1 MSQKRSYEIKIDG
14 LKQSISD
21 VESLSKAFSGL
32 TNGQKTATDA
42 SKEYQKALREQRQL
56 EEAEE
61 TIARNQTN
69 TYREKQKLL
78 TALGRVIKNLNEN
91 DAEQSKRQK
100 ELIQQYNAL
109 NNELK
114 KLDAE
119 LGNHQRN
126 VGNYTQASQDLK
138 GELRDLQNQMA
149 NLLANGVSKNS
160 DEFQKLASRAG
171 EISDAL
177 GDAREEINRFASDTK
192 KLDDAINI
200 MQSMTSVVGIF
211 QGAMSTLGIE
221 SEETVKAI
229 QKLQGIQ
236 TLIASFKTLSE
247 TLQTGS
253 ASAKIF
259 QAAMKATT
267 VTIEGSTVASKALTA
282 AMRAIPL
289 LLIISLITELAT
301 HWKDLTNWF
310 DKSVPS
316 LNKFGGVLGIIKG
329 SLQAVGKAIINWLI
343 NPFKTATE
351 VISALFKGDFSGAL
365 EAAKRGIVNQFQG
378 TVEEFKKGWKEG
390 VDSGIDYQN
399 KKIAENNIKELN
411 DQMELLKAKKGNDVK
426 YSNEYINIQKK
437 AFEQRK
443 IAAKGNEDELKQIQ
457 LDELNYF
464 REIEEN
470 KQKIQKETSDK
481 AKQQAEELKKRLKE
495 LRDSQIS
502 VMNSTFGLNES
513 ELKSQ
518 EAFFTS
524 LSKMLEKRGDIEGFK
539 DAMQS
544 VLEVQREIANAN
556 FEKNW
561 TSWYQMFT
569 TNIQDTDIETFK
581 KNMQDIIGGKA
592 VDEVFSNLSDTQKN
606 YLQTLI
612 NNIKTAQN
620 DLQMQLNVLNEQT
633 KEAVLNAL
641 NGSIQGE
648 MELVKTQI
656 NDAIQDMG
664 ENKDKNPSIW
674 QKIFSPKKF
683 KETIEKN
690 KVVLNSQKEDV
701 NVHIKVLEDYW
712 NKYLENIKKVY
723 GEDSIEFR
731 KALNTKNKD
740 IEDFANKASSAT
752 KSKGLSQYTDELG
765 NTDWNKILEMPFED
779 SVDLLYENIITPA
792 MTMFSDLFDYEVEE
806 AQKAVDRITKEYE
819 RVASEV
825 EESRKKID
833 ELNREGSL
841 SNVEMI
847 ADEMQMLRERQAEE
861 ERLAEEK
868 ERVEK
873 NLQKKEKQQRKLA
886 LAGNL
891 ADSLAN
897 TALGITKTLGQFG
910 WPLGGIFA
918 AVLAAMGAAQSAII
932 AKQMSK
938 LANGGLIE
946 GGKSHDAGGMR
957 IEGTNIEVEGG
968 EFVTNKKSTSKYSNV
983 LKAIN
988 SDLPSVNNLSNAYN
1002 PNFSSMDATLQSN
1015 DGFAELR
1022 KEIRNIN
1029 FSPVVAV
1036 RDIVRGEKNY
1046 VRVRELAGQD
1056 I

>member
-1 MSQKRSYEIKIDG
+1 MSQKRSYEIEIKGI
-14 LKQSISD
+14 KQAVQD
-21 VESLSKAFSGL
+21 TESLSKAFEGL
-32 TNGQKTATDA
+32 QKGTKSAEQA
-42 SKEYQKALREQRQL
+42 SKEYQKALREQTAL
-56 EEAEE
+56 EKAEE
-61 TIARNQTN
+61 TIANGQAE
-69 TYREKQKLL
+69 TYAEKQKLL
-78 TALGRVIKNLNEN
+78 TALGRVIKNLNES
-91 DAEQSKRQK
+91 DAEQAKRQK
-100 ELIQQYNAL
+100 ELIQQYAAL
-109 NNELK
+109 NAELK
-114 KLDAE
+114 AFDKTM
-119 LGNHQRN
+119 GNNQRS
-126 VGNYTQASQDLK
+126 VGDYTMASRDLK
-138 GELRDLQNQMA
+138 TELRQLQEEMA
-149 NLLANGVSKNS
+149 NLLANGVDKNS
-160 DEFQKLASRAG
+160 QQFKELASKAG
-171 EISDAL
+171 SIQDAL
-177 GDAREEINRFASDTK
+177 GDAREEISRFASDTK

-200 MQSMTSVVGIF
+200 AQSLTSVFGIM

-301 HWKDLTNWF
+301 RWKDITGWV

-426 YSNEYINIQKK
+426 YTNEYITLQKK

-502 VMNSTFGLNES
+502 VMNSTFGLEES

-569 TNIQDTDIETFK
+569 NNVQDTDIETFK
-581 KNMQDIIGGKA
+581 KNMQDIISGKA

-612 NNIKTAQN
+612 NNIKAAQN

-656 NDAIQDMG
+656 NDVLQEMG

-683 KETIEKN
+683 RETIEKN
-690 KVVLNSQKEDV
+690 KAVLNSQKEDV
-701 NVHIKVLEDYW
+701 NIHIKVLSDYW
-712 NKYLENIKKVY
+712 DRYLENIKKVY

-779 SVDLLYENIITPA
+779 SVDLLYQNIITPA

-806 AQKAVDRITKEYE
+806 AQKAVDRITEEYE

-841 SNVEMI
+841 SNTQMI

-868 ERVEK
+868 ARAEK
-873 NLQKKEKQQRKLA
+873 ELEKKEKQQRKLQ

-891 ADSLAN
+891 VDAISNNALA
-897 TALGITKTLGQFG
+897 ITKTYSMFG
-910 WPLGGIFA
+910 FPLGAAFA
-918 AVLAAMGAAQSAII
+918 AVMAALGAVQVGII
-932 AKQMSK
+932 SKQMSK
-938 LANGGLIE
+938 LAEGGLIE
-946 GGKSHDAGGMR
+946 GKSHDAGG
-957 IEGTNIEVEGG
+957 IQIGNTGIEVEGG

-1002 PNFSSMDATLQSN
+1002 PNFAAMDNTLQNN
-1015 DGFAELR
+1015 DQMSSLI
-1022 KEIRNIN
+1022 KEIRSID
-1029 FSPVVAV
+1029 FSPTVSVV
-1036 RDIVRGEKNY
+1036 DINRGQRNLT
-1046 VRVRELAGQD
+1046 RVRELSGMNV
-1056 I
+1056 